1 MTAPVRLGPV
11 DLLAT
16 LVGFRTISACSNL
29 DLVAFV
35 EEHARA
41 CGAAVERV
49 TDATGEKAALWITIG
64 PADRPG
70 YVLSGHSDVVPVEG
84 QDWTSDPFR
93 LTEIDGRLYGR
104 GTSDMKGF
112 LAVCLALLPEMAA
125 APLTRPLHL
134 AISYDEEIGCLGV
147 RPLIAH
153 LRATGIAPLGCF
165 VGEPTGMA
173 VVTGHK
179 GKYGAKVTF
188 RGRACHSALAP
199 TGVNAIEYAARFID
213 KVRLTAEGLA
223 RDGARDDLYDV
234 PHTTGLTAL
243 VQGGTASNIVP
254 DRCTVGFEFRAIAAD
269 DPRSLAEAVL
279 AYARDVLVPEMQ
291 ARDPASGLTVEPVID
306 YPGLDIAPDAPL
318 VTLAKRLAGRNAH
331 AKVSYGTEAGLFQS
345 LGDIPS
351 VVIGPGDI
359 ARAHKADE
367 YVETAELAE
376 CAGFVRRLIAESC
389 A

>member
-70 YVLSGHSDVVPVEG
+70 YVLSGHSDVVPVAG
-84 QDWTSDPFR
+84 QDWTHDPFR
-93 LTEIDGRLYGR
+93 LTAVEGRLYGR

-125 APLTRPLHL
+125 ASLTRPIHL
-134 AISYDEEIGCLGV
+134 AVSYDEEVGCLGV
-147 RPLIAH
+147 RPLIA
-153 LRATGIAPLGCF
+153 RMRERGVQPLGCF
-165 VGEPTGMA
+165 VGEPTGME
-173 VVTGHK
+173 VVIGHK
-179 GKYGAKVTF
+179 GKHAARVTF
-188 RGRACHSALAP
+188 RGLACHSSLAP
-199 TGVNAIEYAARFID
+199 RGVNAVEYAARFID
-213 KVRLTAEGLA
+213 HVRRTAEGIA
-223 RDGARDDLYDV
+223 RDGARDELYDV
-234 PHTTGLTAL
+234 PHTTGLSAI
-243 VQGGTASNIVP
+243 VQGGSALNIVP
-254 DRCTVGFEFRAIAAD
+254 DRCSVDFEFRAIAAD
-269 DPRSLAEAVL
+269 DPKALAEA
-279 AYARDVLVPEMQ
+279 AIAFARDALAPEM
-291 ARDPASGLTVEPVID
+291 ARVDPACGVETVPLLD
-306 YPGLDIAPDAPL
+306 YPGLDVAPDQPI
-318 VTLAKRLAGRNAH
+318 VTLAKRLAGRNSH

-345 LGDIPS
+345 LGDVPS
-351 VVIGPGDI
+351 VVIGPGRID
-359 ARAHKADE
+359 RAHKADE
-367 YVETAELAE
+367 YVEIAELESCTA
-376 CAGFVRRLIAESC
+376 FVRRLIAESC